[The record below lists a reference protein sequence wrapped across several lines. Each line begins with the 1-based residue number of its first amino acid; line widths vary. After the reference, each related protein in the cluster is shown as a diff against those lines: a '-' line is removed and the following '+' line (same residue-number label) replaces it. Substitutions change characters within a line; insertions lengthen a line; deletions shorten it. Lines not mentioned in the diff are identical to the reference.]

1 MPTFKEYL
9 DSLEGKENLDALQ
22 IAKDLHSIYSEDI
35 GIRDAKID
43 ELNGTIAEKDGAIT
57 SAAQELS
64 AQKAKNFDLAMQI
77 PSVIPP
83 VNDGQSSDDDVDESS
98 LTIDDLFVK

>member
-1 MPTFKEYL
+1 MPTFDEYIN
-9 DSLEGKENLDALQ
+9 SLEGKAELNPLD
-22 IAKDLHSIYSEDI
+22 IARDLRNIYAEEI

-43 ELNGTIAEKDGAIT
+43 ELTGTIAEKDGAIT
-57 SAAQELS
+57 VAATELQ

-77 PSVIPP
+77 PGTSNSAD
-83 VNDGQSSDDDVDESS
+83 NDNSDEEIDGGT